1 MMCYLKMSKLGRKR
15 QEPSSRSKI
24 SLCCQDCNNSC
35 KAVKN
40 LLWHWRN
47 ESADTEV
54 IGWSRW
60 LLLQISGE
68 QNLPGVCPSG
78 SSSPWTF
85 LFWGLEWR
93 EGSST
98 PLNTTIHDEVSELK
112 SKYFHWQK
120 VSSKENHLS
129 KCLFHPSSPFQLKR
143 GEFMVVRR
151 GLLSQCRCVD
161 KRLLSAFG
169 VSLKRTEGL
178 ASKHFKQRE
187 WGKEKGNKN
196 E

>member
-1 MMCYLKMSKLGRKR
+1 MPAESWRKEQLAKFGEILQAKACRHQNQFHLSVQMLLLSWVMMCYLKMSKLGRKR

-40 LLWHWRN
+40 LLWHWRD

-85 LFWGLEWR
+85 LFWGLEWG
-93 EGSST
+93 EGSSS

-120 VSSKENHLS
+120 FSSKGNHLS
-129 KCLFHPSSPFQLKR
+129 
-143 GEFMVVRR
+143 
-151 GLLSQCRCVD
+151 
-161 KRLLSAFG
+161 
-169 VSLKRTEGL
+169 
-178 ASKHFKQRE
+178 
-187 WGKEKGNKN
+187 
-196 E
+196 

>member
-1 MMCYLKMSKLGRKR
+1 MPAESWRKEQLAKFGEILQAKACRHQNQFHLSVQMLLLSWVMMCYLKMSKLGRKR

-40 LLWHWRN
+40 LLWHWRD
-47 ESADTEV
+47 ESADTEI

-93 EGSST
+93 Q
-98 PLNTTIHDEVSELK
+98 LNPPQH
-112 SKYFHWQK
+112 H
-120 VSSKENHLS
+120 
-129 KCLFHPSSPFQLKR
+129 HPWW
-143 GEFMVVRR
+143 
-151 GLLSQCRCVD
+151 
-161 KRLLSAFG
+161 G
-169 VSLKRTEGL
+169 VRTEKQIFPL
-178 ASKHFKQRE
+178 AESLFK
-187 WGKEKGNKN
+187 GKSSQ
-196 E
+196 